1 MKKLSGWQKV
11 GLFAGVGCFSVIA
24 IVVVGFAIAVAYAR
38 STLAK
43 LGDTTPTRVE
53 RAIPLP
59 ATPTT
64 SVAEAPDPSIEAGTA
79 KPGASKPGDDKTNGG
94 PLKLALD
101 LQEGTFIIKPG
112 AAGSR
117 VQVDG
122 QFSEALYELTE
133 RTDTESGSPRTTI
146 RFRSKAPMWARML
159 AGVGNDDGSR
169 PRLTVSVPTGVPM
182 DLSLNVTMGE
192 SRIDL
197 GGLTLS
203 NLGLDLSMG
212 NHEVDFKEP
221 VVDGMVRL
229 RLNAQMGNVSVD
241 NLGNARAKSIE
252 TSGSMGNVTA
262 DLGGAWPQGSE
273 AQITFTQSMGEVRV
287 NVPTKVKLEAD
298 VRDSEGKTRTLPADA
313 DETTDPKAPLLKV
326 RVSTSMGEGRV
337 HRY

>member
-11 GLFAGVGCFSVIA
+11 GLFAGVGCFSLVA

-64 SVAEAPDPSIEAGTA
+64 SVAEAPDPTVKSGAA
-79 KPGASKPGDDKTNGG
+79 KPGAEKTTGG

-112 AAGSR
+112 PAGSR

-133 RTDTESGSPRTTI
+133 RTDTDKGSPRTTI

-159 AGVGNDDGSR
+159 AGVGNDDGNR

-182 DLSLNVTMGE
+182 DLALNVSMGE

-221 VVDGMVRL
+221 VVDGMVLL

-262 DLGGAWPQGSE
+262 DLGGAWPPGSE

-298 VRDSEGKTRTLPADA
+298 VRDADGKTRTLPVDS
-313 DETTDPKAPLLKV
+313 DETTDPKAPVLKV